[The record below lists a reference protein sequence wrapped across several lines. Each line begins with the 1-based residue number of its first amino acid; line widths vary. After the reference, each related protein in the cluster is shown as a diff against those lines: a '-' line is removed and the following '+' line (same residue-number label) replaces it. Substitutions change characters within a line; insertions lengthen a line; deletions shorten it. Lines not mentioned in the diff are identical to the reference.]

1 MLLEMPLKQ
10 PHRFFHIVRAI
21 LFFAA
26 GTKLLGLISD
36 FPGSSSKDLI
46 LWFLPSN
53 VLSVIVISLEVW
65 IGAIIVDSNIS
76 VTARLRSILYL
87 NSCFLAYRMSKWFHY
102 GSTDCG
108 CFGIPRSGVSP
119 LIKQS
124 LELIGWGALLLML
137 FGSVFYLNSIKPSPH
152 KQAQ

>member
-1 MLLEMPLKQ
+1 MPLKQ
-10 PHRFFHIVRAI
+10 SHRFFHIVRAI

-36 FPGSSSKDLI
+36 FPGSSTKDLI
-46 LWFLPSN
+46 VWFLPSN
-53 VLSVIVISLEVW
+53 VLAVIVISLEVW
-65 IGAIIVDSNIS
+65 IGTIIVDSKIS

-108 CFGIPRSGVSP
+108 CFGIPRNGVSP
-119 LIKQS
+119 LVKQS
-124 LELIGWGALLLML
+124 LELFGWGALILML
-137 FGSVFYLNSIKPSPH
+137 FGSAYYLNSSKSSPRT
-152 KQAQ
+152 QAQ